1 MIQKIYIIPIV
12 FLIISITFFPLFSKT
27 IIISADTAKSAMV
40 AAGHPDAAKIGIQ
53 ILENGGN
60 AVDAAVAMAFAIG
73 VVEPYA
79 SGLGGG
85 GGMLI
90 YLKDKNQFHYLDYYV
105 QSPQKYDTTYSRD
118 DGVADAR
125 AICIPGTPSGLIT
138 AIEKYGNL
146 PLSEILKPAIDIAAK
161 GTVVNKDFYNAIVEK
176 LDVIMT
182 FPETQSIFFSQE
194 GLPVETGERIENQK
208 LYNVLNEL
216 KDNGSDYFY
225 NGQFAKNAASTIQKY
240 GGSVTFEDFTNYET
254 LIKEPL
260 STNYRGFQ
268 IFSAPPP
275 QSGLTLLEILNI
287 LENIPQKKLK
297 DYSKSAFSTHVLTE
311 AIKRADTD
319 RFHFMGD
326 PRFIDIPFNTLLNK
340 DYAKQRFDD
349 IDLFKVRYAKN
360 FDIPVGSPK
369 TFEEERLKSAEEG
382 QHTTQIS
389 VVDQNGNAVS
399 LTQTLGLFFGSGLSS
414 DGVLF
419 NSSMSIFY
427 DFDSPNCVDSGKRPL
442 STICPTIIMKDN
454 QLYAVLGTPGGPNIF
469 NTMAEVI
476 SHLIDFNSSPIY
488 AVDAPRFSPRI
499 SRKNVNFEGRFSKTV
514 LDSLK
519 EMGHLVNVTEDYQI
533 YLGGVQL
540 IYYDANT
547 NSYIGVSDPR
557 RAGTA
562 LGLD

>member
-1 MIQKIYIIPIV
+1 MINKKNITLVV
-12 FLIISITFFPLFSKT
+12 FCIISIFAYPLFSKST
-27 IIISADTAKSAMV
+27 FISADTAKSAMV

-105 QSPQKYDTTYSRD
+105 QSPQKYDSTYSRD
-118 DGVADAR
+118 DGIADAR

-138 AIEKYGNL
+138 AVEKFGNL
-146 PLSEILKPAIDIAAK
+146 TLGEVLKPAIDIAEK
-161 GTVVNKDFYNAIVEK
+161 GTVVNQVFYNAIVEK

-194 GLPVETGERIENQK
+194 GLPVEKGGKIDNPQ
-208 LYNVLNEL
+208 LSNVLIEL
-216 KDNGSDYFY
+216 KNNGADYFY
-225 NGQFAKNAASTIQKY
+225 GGQFAKNAATTIKKY
-240 GGSVTFEDFTNYET
+240 GGSVTFEDFDNYET
-254 LIKEPL
+254 LLKEPL
-260 STNYRGFQ
+260 SINYRGFQ

-287 LENIPQKKLK
+287 LENVPQKRLRE
-297 DYSKSAFSTHVLTE
+297 YSKNAFSTHVLTE

-319 RFHFMGD
+319 RFHYVGD
-326 PRFIDIPFNTLLNK
+326 PRFIDVPLNTLLNK
-340 DYAKQRFDD
+340 DYARQRFDD
-349 IDLFKVRYAKN
+349 IDLFKVKYAKN
-360 FDIPVGSPK
+360 IDIPVGNPK
-369 TFEEERLKSAEEG
+369 IFEEERLKSAEEG

-389 VVDQNGNAVS
+389 VVDKKGNAVS
-399 LTQTLGLFFGSGLSS
+399 LTQTLGLFFGSGVSS

-476 SHLIDFNSSPIY
+476 SHLIDLNSSPIT

-519 EMGHLVNVTEDYQI
+519 EMGHKVNVTEDYQI

-540 IYYDANT
+540 IYYDVNT